1 MQHRK
6 DVTIVGDIRRVFIRL
21 ERDVLEG
28 SAFRFTIYQ
37 FQDSQVL
44 VSEDEGKKASLR
56 LVDLASSLANMAAIK
71 ERVKRD
77 LLAGDREEIEE
88 VEK

>member
-1 MQHRK
+1 M
-6 DVTIVGDIRRVFIRL
+6 
-21 ERDVLEG
+21 LEG